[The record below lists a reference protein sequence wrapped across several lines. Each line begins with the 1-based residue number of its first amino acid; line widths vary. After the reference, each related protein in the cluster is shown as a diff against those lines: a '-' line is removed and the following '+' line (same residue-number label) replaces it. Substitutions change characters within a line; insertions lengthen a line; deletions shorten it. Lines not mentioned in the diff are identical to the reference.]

1 MKFTLAAFV
10 VAKLLAL
17 STVDASFLRDVVQ
30 TGEKRTARENAIED
44 ALLAKAIPLTEYR
57 ANLKAQGFEI
67 PEDSRRL
74 DDGENDD
81 DYYMDA
87 DYMYSFSGYSLKY
100 AKCQPVQRFSEDA
113 ITAGEYTPMITDDIV
128 ILRLCPYRFCS
139 SSRTFGCHYNYAE
152 FAVGLT
158 DYVRVMLRYKI
169 DKQEQLCDWCDSCYA
184 RRHLDDADENADG
197 EGDADDA
204 ENGED
209 EGDAEDGDEAQQGD
223 DAANVDD
230 DQSNYANDNVDDVY
244 YSDDACYNYKTYCND
259 DDGYSVCEDN
269 GDDDTYL
276 DTEDYFDYLDC
287 ARVED
292 SNGYGYYVRPRCDG
306 YKETIKMAVYHDA
319 FCAEYAG
326 NQVSLKDFGLGF
338 KEGMFQEFYS
348 DAACLDCSQSV
359 SRLG

>member
-17 STVDASFLRDVVQ
+17 STVDASFLRDVLQ

-44 ALLAKAIPLTEYR
+44 ALLAKAIPLSEYR
-57 ANLKAQGFEI
+57 ENLKAQGFEI

-74 DDGENDD
+74 DEGGDGENDD
-81 DYYMDA
+81 DYYMNGN
-87 DYMYSFSGYSLKY
+87 YMYSFSGYSLKY
-100 AKCQPVQRFSEDA
+100 SMCQPVQRFSEDA

-152 FAVGLT
+152 YAVGLT
-158 DYVRVMLRYKI
+158 EYVRVMLRYKM
-169 DKQEQLCDWCDSCYA
+169 DKQEQLCDWCESCYE
-184 RRHLDDADENADG
+184 RRHLDDADEEED
-197 EGDADDA
+197 
-204 ENGED
+204 NGED
-209 EGDAEDGDEAQQGD
+209 EDSEEDAEDGGDEDDAEDGDDAQQGD
-223 DAANVDD
+223 DADAD
-230 DQSNYANDNVDDVY
+230 DNVDY
-244 YSDDACYNYKTYCND
+244 YSDDACYNYKTYCTD

-269 GDDDTYL
+269 GDDDTYIE
-276 DTEDYFDYLDC
+276 TEDYFDYLDC
-287 ARVED
+287 TRVED
-292 SNGYGYYVRPRCDG
+292 ANGYGYYVRPRCDG
-306 YKETIKMAVYHDA
+306 YKETIKMAVYHDE